1 MNRGRRGVSVFVEEK
16 MGVVVEFRL
25 PRLSMM
31 ILVREIN
38 CGVMANEEVRNRL
51 ELTSKGFQQVI
62 LYQITLYQIFKLYR

>member
-1 MNRGRRGVSVFVEEK
+1 MNRGRRGVSVLVEEK

-38 CGVMANEEVRNRL
+38 CGVMANEEIRNRL

>member
-1 MNRGRRGVSVFVEEK
+1 MNWGRRGVSVLVEEK

-31 ILVREIN
+31 TLVREIN
-38 CGVMANEEVRNRL
+38 CGVMANEEIRNRL

>member
-1 MNRGRRGVSVFVEEK
+1 MNWGRRGVSVLVEEK

-38 CGVMANEEVRNRL
+38 CGVMANEEIRNRL